1 MDDSPFQVNRCV
13 RHQNVLELGSN
24 TVPPGASRDP
34 TQIIFL
40 SSSGLGSPLNNDRDW
55 HYPDLQHPRRVGLQS
70 GALLPLGVEGQFSGA
85 FRTRCH
91 GAL

>member
-55 HYPDLQHPRRVGLQS
+55 HEGDAPRLLHVGRPSAPLPTR
-70 GALLPLGVEGQFSGA
+70 GAEGRFWA
-85 FRTRCH
+85 
-91 GAL
+91 AL